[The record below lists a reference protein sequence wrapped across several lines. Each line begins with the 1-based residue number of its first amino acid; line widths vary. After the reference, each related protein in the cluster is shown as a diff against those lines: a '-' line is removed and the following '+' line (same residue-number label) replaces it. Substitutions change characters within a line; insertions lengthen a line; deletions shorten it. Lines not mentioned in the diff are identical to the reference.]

1 MKGFTQPSYP
11 ALFQDPPMRNYKT
24 LIGISIAKVHLFL
37 RLKLYDFTQLQNI
50 NHKKL

>member
-1 MKGFTQPSYP
+1 MKGFTQSSYP
-11 ALFQDPPMRNYKT
+11 ALFQEDYKT
-24 LIGISIAKVHLFL
+24 LIGISIAKVHHFL